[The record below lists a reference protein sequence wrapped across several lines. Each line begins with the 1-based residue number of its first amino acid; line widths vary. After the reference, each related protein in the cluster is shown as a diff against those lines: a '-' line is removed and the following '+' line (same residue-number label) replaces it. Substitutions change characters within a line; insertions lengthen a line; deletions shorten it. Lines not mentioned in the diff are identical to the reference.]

1 MKAPAPSGNGAK
13 GFARWP
19 VCRTADGLPKLHR
32 AQTLR
37 AVVKKAS
44 DFKDGRGARAAPA

>member
-32 AQTLR
+32 AQALR

-44 DFKDGRGARAAPA
+44 DFKDGRSVGTVPA